1 MEDPSI
7 NSGQEKST
15 RLDFE
20 ARYFTAG
27 RLSPD
32 TRQVWFVFH
41 GYGQL
46 ASYFL
51 KKFEFLAEKG
61 IYLIAPEGLSRYYL
75 SELTD
80 AGRPDNRVGASWMTR
95 ENRLMDIANYV
106 RYLSSVAEK
115 ELRNT
120 RAPVTL
126 FGFSQG
132 CATACRWATDGGI
145 NFERLILWA
154 GLFPPDMNFERGH
167 SLLSKR
173 KTLMVVGKDDPYLTA
188 HRMKEFDQLAGKL
201 GITPEKIQFEGKHE
215 LNSVLLEKLATDYT
229 D

>member
-1 MEDPSI
+1 ME
-7 NSGQEKST
+7 EKST
-15 RLDFE
+15 RFDFE

-27 RLSPD
+27 QLTPQ
-32 TRQVWFVFH
+32 TRQVWIVFH

-80 AGRPDNRVGASWMTR
+80 AGRADNRVGATWMTS

-106 RYLSSVAEK
+106 RFLGAVAEK
-115 ELRNT
+115 ELRNC

-132 CATACRWATDGGI
+132 CATACRWATQGGI

-167 SLLSKR
+167 SLLSQR
-173 KTLMVVGKDDPYLTA
+173 KTLMVTGKKDPYLTPD
-188 HRMKEFDQLAGKL
+188 RMKEFDELAAKL
-201 GITPEKIQFEGKHE
+201 GITPEKIVFDGKHE
-215 LNSVLLEKLATDYT
+215 LNAKVMEKLAME
-229 D
+229 

>member
-1 MEDPSI
+1 MQDPSTS
-7 NSGQEKST
+7 SGQGKST
-15 RLDFE
+15 HFDFE

-27 RLSPD
+27 QLSPN
-32 TRQVWFVFH
+32 TRQVWIVFH

-75 SELTD
+75 SELTET
-80 AGRPDNRVGASWMTR
+80 GRPDNRVGATWMTR

-106 RYLSSVAEK
+106 RYLTAVAHQ
-115 ELRNT
+115 ELRNNK
-120 RAPVTL
+120 APVTL

-132 CATACRWATDGGI
+132 CATACRWATQGGI
-145 NFERLILWA
+145 NFERLVLWA

-167 SLLSKR
+167 SLLSQR
-173 KTLMVVGKDDPYLTA
+173 KTLMVVGKDDPYLTPD
-188 HRMKEFDQLAGKL
+188 RMKEFDELAAKL

-215 LNSVLLEKLATDYT
+215 LNPGLLERLAME
-229 D
+229 